1 MQACCITIKSTQK
14 QPWILRVVI
23 FQGCHMPE
31 RSTPPPFWIH
41 FPTKEL
47 QLPLRQACFLQ
58 SIKRKH
64 ILDIQNY
71 SKGTHCHCLF
81 NFCVFLLQFDM
92 TLVLPLIEYTVV
104 RITQMDF
111 DLMKLVTPQLPFI
124 PMALKVGWF
133 HILISQKRVDDLQN
147 SDVFFFGLK
156 GNSYEHFF
164 AIFSEVISRWFRI
177 YWLHILGPIHIM
189 GVSI

>member
-1 MQACCITIKSTQK
+1 
-14 QPWILRVVI
+14 
-23 FQGCHMPE
+23 
-31 RSTPPPFWIH
+31 
-41 FPTKEL
+41 
-47 QLPLRQACFLQ
+47 
-58 SIKRKH
+58 
-64 ILDIQNY
+64 
-71 SKGTHCHCLF
+71 
-81 NFCVFLLQFDM
+81 M

-133 HILISQKRVDDLQN
+133 HILRSQKRVDDLQN

-164 AIFSEVISRWFRI
+164 AIFSEVISR
-177 YWLHILGPIHIM
+177 
-189 GVSI
+189 